1 MAHIL
6 TQEEAFSALRISSM
20 DECPNLGL
28 LMSAVDDGIKTE
40 TGKDWAADM
49 TIDPT
54 AKLAASLL
62 LICLKE
68 GTDLPKSYGYKIV
81 QLEAKALEAAQSV

>member
-6 TQEEAFSALRISSM
+6 TQEEAFAALRISST
-20 DECPNLGL
+20 DECPNLEL
-28 LMSAVDDGIKTE
+28 LMGAVDDGMKTE
-40 TGKDWAADM
+40 TGKDWAADA

-62 LICLKE
+62 LICLNE
-68 GTDLPKSYGYKIV
+68 GTELPKSYGYKIA
-81 QLEAKALEAAQSV
+81 QLDAKVKEAAQSG